1 MRRYEYTETLQDSK
15 NKRYYGTTKYPEI
28 PLSFSDIYLYTTQ
41 GDRFDLLANQYYN
54 DPTLWWIISSAN
66 SGLPQ
71 NSYYIPEGQ
80 QIRVPQNIG
89 PIISDFKALN
99 EI

>member
-1 MRRYEYTETLQDSK
+1 MKRYEYNKILQDDNK
-15 NKRYYGTTKYPEI
+15 NRYYSTTIYPEI
-28 PLSFSDIYLYTTQ
+28 PLSFSDVYLYTTQ
-41 GDRFDLLANQYYN
+41 GDRFDLLAEQYYN
-54 DPTLWWIISSAN
+54 DSSLWWIISSAN

-89 PIISDFKALN
+89 LIVSNFKTLN
-99 EI
+99 EK

>member
-1 MRRYEYTETLQDSK
+1 MKRYEYNRILQDD
-15 NKRYYGTTKYPEI
+15 NRNRHYGITIYPEI

-41 GDRFDLLANQYYN
+41 GDRFDILAEQYYN
-54 DPTLWWIISSAN
+54 DPSLWWIISSAN

-89 PIISDFKALN
+89 LIISNFKKLN
-99 EI
+99 EN

>member
-1 MRRYEYTETLQDSK
+1 MSRYQTSSNLKTAGG
-15 NKRYYGTTKYPEI
+15 KRYKGTTKYPTI
-28 PLSFSDIYLYTTQ
+28 PLSFEDIYVYSTQ
-41 GDRFDLLANQYYN
+41 GDRFDLLAHQYYN

-99 EI
+99 GI